1 MQSGDFHEF
10 ELTDNNTAIIT
21 IYQQKEADLS
31 AFDIPNG
38 RILDSIFQEVDLS
51 SGNLIFEWRA
61 SDHFKAED
69 SLVKPSASD
78 LPFDFFHIDSVQRGP
93 DNDYLVSAHHLDT
106 VLSVSQTDGS
116 IQWRLGGPNNDFTDL
131 SNGAATQFRRNHHA
145 KWSSEGTITLFD
157 QGSHSAK
164 MLAVDVSTRTA
175 MLVQEYKAPEHM
187 TLSASRGSVQVLDS
201 GNVLVGWGT
210 VPVVTEYSAQGEL
223 LCDTRFGPLR
233 SGWVQNY
240 RAYKFPW
247 KGHPQT
253 RPDVVVDGAD
263 AVEQDA
269 VYVSWN
275 GATDVTAW
283 KLESAQWTGSKWSG
297 YQTHEVLDSEG
308 FETRVKLPVSAG
320 PMIRLTALGK
330 GGAILGWSKDVLLRN
345 RAPALVLE
353 RKRRAALKG
362 IVCCTLV
369 STGALALAVNTIWK
383 MIKKRRTRF
392 SLSGHRYMPLSLAK
406 KGDA

>member
-1 MQSGDFHEF
+1 M
-10 ELTDNNTAIIT
+10 A
-21 IYQQKEADLS
+21 
-31 AFDIPNG
+31 
-38 RILDSIFQEVDLS
+38 
-51 SGNLIFEWRA
+51 
-61 SDHFKAED
+61 
-69 SLVKPSASD
+69 KPSPSD

-93 DNDYLVSAHHLDT
+93 ENDYLVSAHHLDT

-116 IQWRLGGPNNDFTDL
+116 IRWRLGGAKNDFADL
-131 SNGAATQFRRNHHA
+131 SGGAATQFRRNHHA
-145 KWSSEGTITLFD
+145 KWSSDGIITLFD

-187 TLSASRGSVQVLDS
+187 ALSASRGSVQVLDS

-210 VPVVTEYSAQGEL
+210 VPVVTEYSAEGEL

-247 KGHPQT
+247 KGRPQT
-253 RPDVVVDGAD
+253 VPDVVVDDAD
-263 AVEQDA
+263 AEEQDA

-275 GATDVTAW
+275 GATDVISW
-283 KLESAQWTGSKWSG
+283 KLESASWTGSKWTG
-297 YQTHEVLDSEG
+297 YQLHEVLGSDG

-320 PMIRLTALGK
+320 PMIRVTALGE
-330 GGAILGWSKDVLLRN
+330 GGSVLGWSKDVLLRN
-345 RAPALVLE
+345 RAPALVME
-353 RKRRAALKG
+353 RKRRTAIKG

-369 STGALALAVNTIWK
+369 STGALALAVSTIWK
-383 MIKKRRTRF
+383 MIKKRRARLGMT
-392 SLSGHRYMPLSLAK
+392 GHRYMPLYSAK